1 MFYKETMFVINN
13 KVVVQKSNVFFS
25 IQGVSNYCPRYE
37 VHDSHTMTFDWYIF
51 KNLTK
56 LMDK

>member
-13 KVVVQKSNVFFS
+13 KVVLQKSNVFFS

-37 VHDSHTMTFDWYIF
+37 VHDSHTMTFDWY
-51 KNLTK
+51 NLRI
-56 LMDK
+56 